1 MIDFDALFK
10 DYYFASKE
18 EADKRMNIC
27 SNCPELTKRSR
38 CKKCGC
44 FMKIKT
50 KLKRVSCPIQ
60 KW

>member
-1 MIDFDALFK
+1 MVDFEVLFK

-18 EADKRMNIC
+18 EAVRRMSIC
-27 SNCPELTKRSR
+27 RQCPELTKRSR
-38 CKKCGC
+38 CKQCGC

-50 KLKRVSCPIQ
+50 KLKRVICPIN

>member
-1 MIDFDALFK
+1 MINFEELFK
-10 DYYFASKE
+10 DYYFESKE
-18 EADKRMNIC
+18 ESERRMEIC
-27 SNCPELTKRSR
+27 KQCPHLTKRNR

-50 KLKRVSCPIQ
+50 KLKRVNCPIY